1 MPKRRLHDLAVRY
14 QVLLERLKQH
24 EVQDFAKVF
33 NQLDRATRDILLGLA
48 VEDLG
53 KLTRKELN
61 KVLAELRQ
69 TNLDLLTKAVEQF
82 DENLAKIAA
91 HSADFE
97 VQTLRS
103 VTETKRL
110 KIVAIADAAAY
121 QEAVAQPI
129 SATGQLLETFSAEWT
144 KGEVNRLNN
153 VVQRAWGEGWTINQ
167 LAQAIRG
174 TKKLNYK
181 DGILATSRRN
191 AEAIGRTAIQ
201 HTASSGRIA
210 VWSANRDIVSG
221 YIWVSTLDS
230 RTTQI
235 CRSLDRRRFDLGAG
249 PRPPA
254 HINCRST
261 TIAEVNKD
269 LGLDFLD
276 EGATRGS
283 KFGEVD
289 ADLSYYDWLK
299 QQPAAF
305 QDEAIGKTRGALF
318 RNGGLSADQ
327 FAALNLGRNFQP
339 LTLDE
344 MRKLAPVAFE
354 KAGIPPKG

>member
-1 MPKRRLHDLAVRY
+1 MSKRRLHDLAVRF

-24 EVQDFAKVF
+24 EVTEFEKVF
-33 NQLDRATRDILLGLA
+33 KQIDR
-48 VEDLG
+48 
-53 KLTRKELN
+53 LTRETLLALAADNIGTLTLKELN
-61 KVLAELRQ
+61 KLLSELGSV
-69 TNLDLLTKAVEQF
+69 NSALLTEAVADF
-82 DENLAKIAA
+82 DKSLEKIAA
-91 HSADFE
+91 HAAEFE
-97 VQTLRS
+97 VETLRS
-103 VTETKRL
+103 VTESKRL
-110 KIVAIADAAAY
+110 KILAVTDAAAY
-121 QEAVAQPI
+121 QEALAQPI
-129 SATGQLLETFSAEWT
+129 SGAAGQLLEKFTGDWT
-144 KGEVNRLNN
+144 KQETARINN
-153 VVQRAWGEGWTINQ
+153 VTRRAWGEGWTNNQ
-167 LAQAIRG
+167 LVQAIRG

-191 AEAIGRTAIQ
+191 AQAIGHTAIQ
-201 HTASSGRIA
+201 HTASSARSA
-210 VWSANRDIVSG
+210 VWSANSDIVSG

-235 CRSLDRRRFDLGAG
+235 CKSLDKRRFNLGQG

-254 HINCRST
+254 HIRCRST
-261 TIAEVNKD
+261 TIAELNKD

-299 QQPAAF
+299 KQPASF

-318 RNGGLSADQ
+318 RDGGLSADQ

-344 MRKLAPVAFE
+344 MRKLAPVAFA
-354 KAGIPPKG
+354 KAGIP